1 MSMFRRS
8 GRFSTLLLLAGL
20 VTFAAAQE
28 TKGGRYDQQIQEDV
42 ERMLQSNPR
51 FQNVRATTDDAI
63 VTLSG
68 TVKLYI
74 DKLDADRRAHH
85 INHIGGVRNEIEV
98 EGNIPDE
105 VLLQKLADKLRY
117 DRVGFGIMFNNLQ
130 LSVKNGVVT
139 ISGDVHDYPSRDSAL
154 AIVETEPGVK
164 DVVNEINVLPVSTF
178 DDELRI
184 RVARTIYG
192 HPALQKYAIDPQSPI
207 RIVVENGHVR
217 LEGVVD
223 SQMDKQIAGVQA
235 SSVPGVFSVQ
245 NDLAVAN
252 EKAK

>member
-1 MSMFRRS
+1 MLRRRA
-8 GRFSTLLLLAGL
+8 RFLTLLVSVAGL
-20 VTFAAAQE
+20 ITLATTQE

-42 ERMLQSNPR
+42 ERVLQSNPR
-51 FQNVRATTDDAI
+51 FQNVHATTDDAI

-85 INHIGGVRNEIEV
+85 IKHVGGVRNEIEV
-98 EGNIPDE
+98 EGNVSDD

-117 DRVGFGIMFNNLQ
+117 DRVGFGIMFNNLK

-154 AIVETEPGVK
+154 AIIETAPGVK

-184 RVARTIYG
+184 RVARAIYG

-223 SQMDKQIAGVQA
+223 NQMDKQIAGVQA

-252 EKAK
+252 EKTK

>member
-1 MSMFRRS
+1 MGSF
-8 GRFSTLLLLAGL
+8 TL
-20 VTFAAAQE
+20 VAARE
-28 TKGGRYDQQIQEDV
+28 TQGGRYDSQIQKDLEKV
-42 ERMLQSNPR
+42 LQSNPR
-51 FQNVRATTDDAI
+51 FQNVHATTSDGI

-85 INHIGGVRNEIEV
+85 EKHVAGVRNEIEV
-98 EGNIPDE
+98 EGNVPDD
-105 VLLQKLADKLRY
+105 VLLQRLAEKLRY
-117 DRVGFGIMFNNLQ
+117 DRIGFGIMFNNLK
-130 LSVKNGVVT
+130 LSVKDGVVI

-164 DVVNEINVLPVSTF
+164 DVINEINVLPVSTF
-178 DDELRI
+178 DDELRL
-184 RVARTIYG
+184 RVARAIYS

-207 RIVVENGHVR
+207 RIVVGNGHVR

-245 NDLAVAN
+245 NDLAVAST
-252 EKAK
+252 KTK

>member
-1 MSMFRRS
+1 MLRRS
-8 GRFSTLLLLAGL
+8 VRFLTLLVSVAGL
-20 VTFAAAQE
+20 ITLARTQE
-28 TKGGRYDQQIQEDV
+28 PKGGRYDQQIQEDV
-42 ERMLQSNPR
+42 ERVLQSNPR
-51 FQNVRATTDDAI
+51 LQNVHATTEDAI

-85 INHIGGVRNEIEV
+85 LKHVGGVRNEIEV
-98 EGNIPDE
+98 EGNVPDD

-117 DRVGFGIMFNNLQ
+117 DRVGFGIMFNNLK

-164 DVVNEINVLPVSTF
+164 DVINEINVLPVSTF

-184 RVARTIYG
+184 RVARAIYG

-235 SSVPGVFSVQ
+235 SAIPGVFSVQ

-252 EKAK
+252 DKAK

>member
-1 MSMFRRS
+1 MLRRS
-8 GRFSTLLLLAGL
+8 AWLLTLLVSVAVLITLA
-20 VTFAAAQE
+20 TTQE
-28 TKGGRYDQQIQEDV
+28 TKGGRYDQQIQEDI
-42 ERMLQSNPR
+42 ERVLQSNPR
-51 FQNVRATTDDAI
+51 FQNVHATTEDAV

-68 TVKLYI
+68 TVKLFI

-85 INHIGGVRNEIEV
+85 IKHVGGVRNEIEV
-98 EGNIPDE
+98 EGNVSDD

-117 DRVGFGIMFNNLQ
+117 DRVGFGIMFNNLK

-154 AIVETEPGVK
+154 AIIETEPGVK

-184 RVARTIYG
+184 RVARAIYG
-192 HPALQKYAIDPQSPI
+192 HPVLQKYAIDPQSPI

-223 SQMDKQIAGVQA
+223 NQMDKQIAGVQA

-252 EKAK
+252 EKTK

>member
-1 MSMFRRS
+1 MLRRS
-8 GRFSTLLLLAGL
+8 GRFLTLLLLVGL
-20 VTFAAAQE
+20 ATLAAAQE
-28 TKGGRYDQQIQEDV
+28 TKGGRFDQQIQEDV
-42 ERMLQSNPR
+42 DRMLQSNPR
-51 FQNVRATTDDAI
+51 FQNVHATTEDAM

-68 TVKLYI
+68 SVKLYI
-74 DKLDADRRAHH
+74 DKLDADRHAHH
-85 INHIGGVRNEIEV
+85 IKHVEVVRNNIEV
-98 EGNIPDE
+98 DGNIPDE

-117 DRVGFGIMFNNLQ
+117 DRVGFGIMFNNLK
-130 LSVKNGVVT
+130 LSVKNGAVT
-139 ISGDVHDYPSRDSAL
+139 ISGDVRDYPSRDSAL

-164 DVVNEINVLPVSTF
+164 DVVNEINVLPVSTL

-184 RVARTIYG
+184 RVARVIYG

>member
-1 MSMFRRS
+1 MLRRS
-8 GRFSTLLLLAGL
+8 AWLLTLLVSVAVLITLA
-20 VTFAAAQE
+20 TTQE
-28 TKGGRYDQQIQEDV
+28 TKGGRYDKQIQEDI
-42 ERMLQSNPR
+42 ERVLQSNPR
-51 FQNVRATTDDAI
+51 FQNVHATTEDAV

-68 TVKLYI
+68 TVKLFI

-85 INHIGGVRNEIEV
+85 IKHVGGVRNEIEV
-98 EGNIPDE
+98 EGNVSDD

-117 DRVGFGIMFNNLQ
+117 DRVGFGIMFNNLK

-154 AIVETEPGVK
+154 AIIETEPGVK

-184 RVARTIYG
+184 RVARAIYG
-192 HPALQKYAIDPQSPI
+192 HPVLQKYAIDPQSPI

-223 SQMDKQIAGVQA
+223 NQMDKQIAGVQA

-252 EKAK
+252 EKTK